1 MTYGPNS
8 IHHKIWFIRKN
19 GISKQLADFFNLS
32 LITGVFPSVLKTA
45 KVVPAF
51 KKNSKLY
58 CNYRLIYLSSNIEK
72 KNIKWFNCKK
82 DCISLNSNNNNSNN
96 NNDNNLQFG
105 FRQQYSTFPALINMT
120 ENIRKALDDGNK
132 SYGVFADF

>member
-1 MTYGPNS
+1 M
-8 IHHKIWFIRKN
+8 
-19 GISKQLADFFNLS
+19 ADFFNLS

-72 KNIKWFNCKK
+72 KTLNDLIVKK
-82 DCISLNSNNNNSNN
+82 TISLNSNNNNSNN

>member
-8 IHHKIWFIRKN
+8 IHHKILFIRKN

-72 KNIKWFNCKK
+72 KTLNDLIVKKTVYLSIVIITIVIIIMIITCSLDSGNNILH
-82 DCISLNSNNNNSNN
+82 SLPW
-96 NNDNNLQFG
+96 LTWQ
-105 FRQQYSTFPALINMT
+105 
-120 ENIRKALDDGNK
+120 NIRKALDDGNK
-132 SYGVFADF
+132 SYGVFVDF